1 MNDLDEKD
9 WIIIRLLR
17 LLLQTGDFSN
27 HPDIVKS
34 IQWFEQAHRDYGHED
49 IGDGDTMFGPIY
61 GTGHAKLVEGIK
73 LAKDTPTYD
82 RETGVWR

>member
-17 LLLQTGDFSN
+17 LLLQTGDFAS
-27 HPDIVKS
+27 HSDVVKS
-34 IQWFEQAHRDYGHED
+34 VQWFEQVHRDYEHRD
-49 IGDGDTMFGPIY
+49 IGDGHTIWAPIY
-61 GTGHAKLVEGIK
+61 GTGQAKLVEGIK

-82 RETGVWR
+82 KETGVWR

>member
-17 LLLQTGDFSN
+17 LLLQTGDFAS
-27 HPDIVKS
+27 HSDVVKS
-34 IQWFEQAHRDYGHED
+34 VQWFEQTHRDFGNRK
-49 IGDGDTMFGPIY
+49 IGGEIVFGPLY
-61 GTGHAKLVEGIK
+61 GTGQAKLVEGIK

-82 RETGVWR
+82 KATGVWR